1 MNILT
6 GPAEDYPSHMARR
19 LAGYGY
25 RPDTIH
31 AALMN
36 SFGRSVDP
44 RTLHDLTRKAEKRRE
59 PKPRY
64 HCTNLTKRD
73 QQYRDEMEAA
83 NARFVARLALAGA
96 EI

>member
-1 MNILT
+1 MQILT
-6 GPAEDYPSHMARR
+6 GPAEDFPCTMARR

-44 RTLHDLTRKAEKRRE
+44 RTLHDLTRKAEQRRE
-59 PKPRY
+59 PKCRY
-64 HCTNLTKRD
+64 QATDLTKKD
-73 QQYRDEMEAA
+73 AAYRERMEQA
-83 NARFVARLALAGA
+83 NAHFVAALELARGV
-96 EI
+96 